1 MGSNDK
7 IQAPLSREGRSERID
22 PATRLSELLAQSLE
36 ELTRPFDPTT
46 GPSKATR
53 HALEPTEAGTPPA
66 ITEETRLDADRA
78 LAELE
83 AELFAAARVVEKAP
97 SPLPAASL
105 PHIREIESQLRAVT

>member
-7 IQAPLSREGRSERID
+7 IEAPLSDEGRSGRAD

-36 ELTRPFDPTT
+36 ELTQPFDPLRR
-46 GPSKATR
+46 PSKGPKD
-53 HALEPTEAGTPPA
+53 ALETIEAVTPPA
-66 ITEETRLDADRA
+66 ITEETRVDADRA

-105 PHIREIESQLRAVT
+105 SH